1 MMRSFDV
8 FFDLR
13 LNKRLSNN
21 GETGDL
27 RRHCSNYDVAVML
40 YNVFHSTSHISVI
53 PFQASVLQKVIRSEF
68 NLIVSSHLSKHQSSF
83 SPDKS
88 IR

>member
-1 MMRSFDV
+1 
-8 FFDLR
+8 
-13 LNKRLSNN
+13 
-21 GETGDL
+21 
-27 RRHCSNYDVAVML
+27 ML

-53 PFQASVLQKVIRSEF
+53 PFQTSVLQMVIRSEF
-68 NLIVSSHLSKHQSSF
+68 NLIVSSQFSKHQSSF